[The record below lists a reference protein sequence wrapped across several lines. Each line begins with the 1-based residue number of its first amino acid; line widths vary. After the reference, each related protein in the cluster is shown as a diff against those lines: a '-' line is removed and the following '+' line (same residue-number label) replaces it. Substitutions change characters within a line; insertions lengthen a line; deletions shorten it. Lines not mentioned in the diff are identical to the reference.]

1 MDIIPVEGECNVV
14 AMGLLLSMKG
24 CVNIVAPDNIDNAII
39 ELEALTQEKTQL
51 TVQLRNLPEMFEEN
65 EEQFGILRG
74 ASGRLAWVK

>member
-1 MDIIPVEGECNVV
+1 MDIIPVKGECNVA

-24 CVNIVAPDNIDNAII
+24 CVNIVAPDDIDKTMV

-51 TVQLRNLPEMFEEN
+51 TVQLRNLPETFEEN

-74 ASGRLAWVK
+74 AS